1 MKLPDFSTFAPFKEL
16 RTKMGIP
23 ADRTEPRSDE
33 VRVETFYPMLP
44 RAVVMFRSGAKLD
57 LLDPQPD
64 CWSDED
70 LAQNLARIAR
80 WGGATKWEF
89 SLSVAQH
96 SLMVL
101 AIAGANAVLTPRQAL
116 RELLHDASEGLL
128 GWDPIAP
135 LKPELGT
142 RFRNL
147 EDRLQNAIARRYDL
161 GCWSRETY
169 ARHKHAD
176 RLAAA
181 SEAFHVV
188 GWTLDDMRD
197 VLNIELAPLSDC
209 PLAAPE
215 GFAAW
220 QPWPPALTERLF
232 LHKLNLLKQ
241 QATAAS

>member
-1 MKLPDFSTFAPFKEL
+1 MKLPDFSLFPPLNDLKA
-16 RTKMGIP
+16 KMGIP
-23 ADRTEPRSDE
+23 ADRIEPRSDE
-33 VRVETFYPMLP
+33 APVETFYPMP
-44 RAVVMFRSGAKLD
+44 ARAVVMFRSGAKLD

-64 CWSDED
+64 CWTDED
-70 LAQNLARIAR
+70 LAQNLARISR
-80 WGGATKWEF
+80 WGGATKWELP
-89 SLSVAQH
+89 LSVAQH

-101 AIAGANAVLTPRQAL
+101 AIGVANAALTPREAL

-147 EDRLQNAIARRYDL
+147 EDRLQGAVARRYDL
-161 GCWSRETY
+161 DPWTPETY

-197 VLNIELAPLSDC
+197 VLNIDMAPLSDC
-209 PLAAPE
+209 PISTPE
-215 GFAAW
+215 GLAPW
-220 QPWPPALTERLF
+220 QPWPPTLAERVF
-232 LHKLNLLKQ
+232 LDKLNLLQGAVKK
-241 QATAAS
+241 A

>member
-1 MKLPDFSTFAPFKEL
+1 MKLLDFSLFPPLNDLKA
-16 RTKMGIP
+16 KMGIP
-23 ADRTEPRSDE
+23 ADRIEPRSDE
-33 VRVETFYPMLP
+33 APVETFYPMPP

-64 CWSDED
+64 CWTDED
-70 LAQNLARIAR
+70 VAQNLARISR
-80 WGGATKWEF
+80 WGGATKWQF
-89 SLSVAQH
+89 PLSVAQH

-101 AIAGANAVLTPRQAL
+101 AIGEANAVLTPREAL

-135 LKPELGT
+135 LKPELGA

-147 EDRLQNAIARRYDL
+147 EDRLQKATAQRYDL
-161 GCWSRETY
+161 DLWSDATY

-209 PLAAPE
+209 PISAPE
-215 GFAAW
+215 GLAPW
-220 QPWPPALTERLF
+220 QPWPPTLAERLF
-232 LHKLNLLKQ
+232 LEKLKLLQDAVKN
-241 QATAAS
+241 A